1 MIDQLNPRSI
11 TPQDF
16 ALLGLENLAY
26 IKTVIGESGE
36 VAYAIHTADGY
47 QVTVVDDRETAFV
60 TVRQHD
66 LEPLSVH

>member
-11 TPQDF
+11 TPRNF

-26 IKTVIGESGE
+26 IKTVIGEGGE
-36 VAYAIHTADGY
+36 VAYAIHSADGS
-47 QVTVVDDRETAFV
+47 QVTVVDDRETAFA